1 MLERARHRPIPA
13 CVLGLALLYGMTA
26 PASALAS
33 GAQDDAAPAAAV
45 GASPGGPAPALTPTP
60 APTPAPKVSAVDGVL
75 QLDDIAEVTVANLK
89 EWAATHDP
97 AKLVPFID
105 GRAIRGN
112 YPEEVHPHEGRI
124 YFHLKITPE
133 SKEHWT
139 DLLGAPDSMRRPVRF
154 SIGLEDHAPFETV
167 HDKTNPL
174 LMTVISPVFGATA
187 ALVASL
193 TLILFIRL
201 ARSTSIIREPG
212 AAPAD
217 GSPKAYNLGRTQMAF
232 WFFLIYVS
240 YLVIWLITDMLD
252 TITPSLLGLMG
263 ISAGTAL
270 SEALI
275 DSSKDSAHSERG
287 WNLSAERREL
297 EKTIADLKLERAGL
311 DAGAAAT
318 PDEIAQREP
327 LDGKIQAARARLA
340 QAAHRFSSLD
350 SKKSARASRGFLRDV
365 MADRDGYSFHRF
377 QIFAWTIVLGIMFV
391 SSVYNSL
398 AMPEFSATL
407 LGLMGLSSGTYIG
420 FKFPERQE

>member
-1 MLERARHRPIPA
+1 MPKPARHRRILA
-13 CVLGLALLYGMTA
+13 AVLGFLLCGGMALPDCAPSSSAQDDTA
-26 PASALAS
+26 PADLAS
-33 GAQDDAAPAAAV
+33 EAETGDPVPTPAPAAA
-45 GASPGGPAPALTPTP
+45 
-60 APTPAPKVSAVDGVL
+60 PKVLRVDGAV
-75 QLDDIAEVTVANLK
+75 QLDDIAEVSVTNLK
-89 EWAATHDP
+89 EWSVSNDP
-97 AKLVPFID
+97 TKLVPFID

-112 YPEEVHPHEGRI
+112 YPEEIHPHEGRI

-154 SIGLEDHAPFETV
+154 SIGLEDHSPFETV
-167 HDKTNPL
+167 HDKSNPI
-174 LMTVISPVFGATA
+174 LMTVISPVYGATA
-187 ALVASL
+187 VLVASL
-193 TLILFIRL
+193 TLFLFIRL

-212 AAPAD
+212 AMPAD

-275 DSSKDSAHSERG
+275 DSSKNSAHAERR
-287 WNLSAERREL
+287 WNASAERSAL
-297 EKTIADLKLERAGL
+297 EQALADLQLQRAQFET
-311 DAGAAAT
+311 GAAASAG
-318 PDEIAQREP
+318 EIAERNR
-327 LDGKIQAARARLA
+327 LDEEIHATQAQLAKQAR
-340 QAAHRFSSLD
+340 RFSSLD
-350 SKKSARASRGFLRDV
+350 SRKPARATRGFLRDV
-365 MADRDGYSFHRF
+365 MADRHGYSFHRF

-398 AMPEFSATL
+398 TMPEFSATL

>member
-1 MLERARHRPIPA
+1 MPYTPRNRPVPA
-13 CVLGLALLYGMTA
+13 YVLGLVLVYAMIA
-26 PASALAS
+26 PGGALAS
-33 GAQDDAAPAAAV
+33 GAQDATTSNDAVVDTGPADAAPA
-45 GASPGGPAPALTPTP
+45 PI
-60 APTPAPKVSAVDGVL
+60 PAPKVSGIDGPL
-75 QLDDIAEVTVANLK
+75 ELDDITEVTVANLK
-89 EWAATHDP
+89 EWSATNDP

-105 GRAIRGN
+105 GRSIRGN

-139 DLLGAPDSMRRPVRF
+139 DLLGAPDGLRRPVRF
-154 SIGLEDHAPFETV
+154 SIGLEGHAPFESV
-167 HDKTNPL
+167 HDKANPV

-275 DSSKDSAHSERG
+275 DSSKDSAHSQRR
-287 WNLSAERREL
+287 WDLSAERREL
-297 EKTIADLKLERAGL
+297 EKTVADLRLQRAEPDADPAASPEEIARRDGL
-311 DAGAAAT
+311 D
-318 PDEIAQREP
+318 E
-327 LDGKIQAARARLA
+327 KIQQAQKRLV
-340 QAAHRFSSLD
+340 QAAHRSSSLD
-350 SKKSARASRGFLRDV
+350 PKKPARATRGFLRDV

-391 SSVYNSL
+391 SCVYNSL